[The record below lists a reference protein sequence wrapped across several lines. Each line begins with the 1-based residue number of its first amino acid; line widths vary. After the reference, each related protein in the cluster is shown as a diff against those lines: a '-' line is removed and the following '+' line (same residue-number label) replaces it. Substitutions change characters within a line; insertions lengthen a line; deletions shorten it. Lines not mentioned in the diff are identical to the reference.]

1 MELRKY
7 QKNDLEFVALPVTA
21 ECICFS
27 IFDEDEGP
35 IVLVFVEEI
44 EPVKKAA

>member
-1 MELRKY
+1 MELWQY

-27 IFDEDEGP
+27 VCDEDEGP
-35 IVLVFVEEI
+35 IVLVFVEET

>member
-1 MELRKY
+1 MELWQY

-27 IFDEDEGP
+27 ICDEDGP
-35 IVLVFVEEI
+35 VIWMFVEEI

>member
-1 MELRKY
+1 MELRQY

-27 IFDEDEGP
+27 ICDEDEGP

-44 EPVKKAA
+44 ELKRLG

>member
-1 MELRKY
+1 MELRQY

-27 IFDEDEGP
+27 ICDEDGP
-35 IVLVFVEEI
+35 VVLVFVEEI

>member
-1 MELRKY
+1 MELRQY

-27 IFDEDEGP
+27 ICDEDGP
-35 IVLVFVEEI
+35 VVLVFVEEI
-44 EPVKKAA
+44 ESVKKAA